1 MIANCGMLS
10 LSRLLPVASR
20 KGFTMFM
27 RLSQAAALALAC
39 GTTTC
44 TFAQSAPQQPAAQPS
59 KQQLPD
65 VATTPSLFV
74 IAYAHLD
81 TQWRWC
87 YPQVIREYLANTLN
101 DNFKLIDKYPHYT
114 FNFSGSRRYQMM
126 AEYYPEQ
133 YERLKKEIAAGR
145 WFPCG
150 SSVDEN
156 DANVPSGESYIRH
169 VLYGNNY
176 FRKEFGI
183 ASDEYMLPDCFG
195 FPAAVPSLL
204 AHCGV
209 QQFSTQ
215 KLTWNAVVPIPFKVG
230 VWNGPDGKGVI
241 AGLDPGAYVGEVM
254 ENLANSDGW
263 RNRINTNGKASG
275 VYADLHYYG
284 TGDQGGAPTER
295 SVAMMEESVNTKGP
309 LTILAGRADQLAHAI
324 TPELRAKLPT
334 YAGELQLT
342 EHSAGSITSQ
352 AYMKRWNR
360 KNELLADNAERASVA
375 ATWLGA
381 RAYPAAK
388 IENAW
393 TLILGS
399 QMHDI
404 LPGTS
409 HPWAYHYSWNDEI
422 LAANQLSSVLED
434 AMGVLA
440 SQLDTTGKG
449 QPLVLYNPLSTD
461 RTDVVEATI
470 PGNIKSARSVTVS
483 TPDGVPVAAQILDGD
498 NTHVRI
504 AFIASAP
511 SVGLTTYHATLSE
524 TPATS
529 ASSLRIDT
537 TSLENDRYLVKLDA
551 QGNVASIR
559 DKHADRELL
568 SGPATLGLHYENP
581 ENWPAWNQDWADRQR
596 PVKEIVGGT
605 PRVRVLESGP
615 ARVALEVTRE
625 VGSSTFTQRIRLA
638 SGPAGDRV
646 EFDCTID
653 WASRERSL
661 RAAFPLTVA
670 NAMATYDIQQGT
682 IERGNGHEKQ
692 YEYAFQQW
700 FDLTDANGAYGVTVM
715 SDSKYGADK
724 PTDNLVRLTLL
735 HTPGTRGGYQDQGT
749 QDIGKHHVLYAIA
762 GHKGDWR
769 DEHSARNAARLNQ
782 PLLAFHAPA
791 HAGKLGKSFSLAS
804 VNNAHVQITA
814 IKKAEH
820 TDEVIIRLRELS
832 GKPQKAV
839 AISAGTGI
847 TAAREVDGQERP
859 LPQPT
864 TAASVANGSLI
875 TDINPYELRT
885 FALTLAPAPV
895 QAQPTTTASIPLAFD
910 TDVIAAR
917 ADRTDGAMNADGDAY
932 PAELFPAT
940 ITVEDATFT
949 LGSTAPGANNALSAR
964 GQTLTLPT
972 GSFDRVY
979 FLASSADGDI
989 NSHIDIAGKQTPVT
1003 FQDWRG
1009 MLGQWDRRLW
1019 HGDVPEYAFD
1029 WPYEL
1034 AGIEPAFIKPQPVAW
1049 HLSHYSTR
1057 KGDAYYLYC
1066 YIYKVALDIPAGAT
1080 SITLPNDPRIKL
1092 FAATA
1097 VNTKGQRVT
1106 PATPL
1111 FDNLEKREQD
1121 APRVVFD
1128 ATALSD
1134 TTTVSIEPRLY
1145 WKSGDIRYT
1154 LDGSAPTANSPV
1166 YNGPFPLSHAAT
1178 VTTAVINKGV
1188 AGPSSAAQV
1197 AVNDTTKPTLRRLTS
1212 AFMDPTLRL
1221 QFSEPLADIASQPAC
1236 YTITPDLPI
1245 TSVTLSDDRR
1255 SVTIHLA
1262 AAPKP
1267 DVNYTLAINRLTDTS
1282 PARNQIAA
1290 TSLEFMT
1297 RGPVYTLANV
1307 PKEMYG
1313 KPITS
1318 VSNLPIKADA
1328 TWTMNMFVKMGK
1340 QPANRTIIAGFG
1352 KCEDS
1357 ANGIARYFAKF
1368 SGGAHFWSRN
1378 RDVTSTTPFSLDRWQ
1393 MLTATY
1399 DGSTLT
1405 MYHDGKV
1412 IGSRQMTLADDTSVI
1427 NIAPKD
1433 PWDNLRTFDGDI
1445 RDFQIWDSCLT
1456 PDGVQSLTAGL

>member
-1 MIANCGMLS
+1 
-10 LSRLLPVASR
+10 
-20 KGFTMFM
+20 MFM

-470 PGNIKSARSVTVS
+470 PGNIKSARSVT
-483 TPDGVPVAAQILDGD
+483 
-498 NTHVRI
+498 
-504 AFIASAP
+504 
-511 SVGLTTYHATLSE
+511 
-524 TPATS
+524 
-529 ASSLRIDT
+529 
-537 TSLENDRYLVKLDA
+537 
-551 QGNVASIR
+551 
-559 DKHADRELL
+559 
-568 SGPATLGLHYENP
+568 
-581 ENWPAWNQDWADRQR
+581 
-596 PVKEIVGGT
+596 
-605 PRVRVLESGP
+605 
-615 ARVALEVTRE
+615 
-625 VGSSTFTQRIRLA
+625 
-638 SGPAGDRV
+638 
-646 EFDCTID
+646 
-653 WASRERSL
+653 
-661 RAAFPLTVA
+661 
-670 NAMATYDIQQGT
+670 
-682 IERGNGHEKQ
+682 
-692 YEYAFQQW
+692 
-700 FDLTDANGAYGVTVM
+700 
-715 SDSKYGADK
+715 
-724 PTDNLVRLTLL
+724 
-735 HTPGTRGGYQDQGT
+735 
-749 QDIGKHHVLYAIA
+749 
-762 GHKGDWR
+762 
-769 DEHSARNAARLNQ
+769 
-782 PLLAFHAPA
+782 
-791 HAGKLGKSFSLAS
+791 
-804 VNNAHVQITA
+804 
-814 IKKAEH
+814 
-820 TDEVIIRLRELS
+820 
-832 GKPQKAV
+832 
-839 AISAGTGI
+839 
-847 TAAREVDGQERP
+847 
-859 LPQPT
+859 
-864 TAASVANGSLI
+864 
-875 TDINPYELRT
+875 
-885 FALTLAPAPV
+885 
-895 QAQPTTTASIPLAFD
+895 
-910 TDVIAAR
+910 
-917 ADRTDGAMNADGDAY
+917 
-932 PAELFPAT
+932 
-940 ITVEDATFT
+940 
-949 LGSTAPGANNALSAR
+949 
-964 GQTLTLPT
+964 
-972 GSFDRVY
+972 
-979 FLASSADGDI
+979 
-989 NSHIDIAGKQTPVT
+989 
-1003 FQDWRG
+1003 
-1009 MLGQWDRRLW
+1009 
-1019 HGDVPEYAFD
+1019 
-1029 WPYEL
+1029 
-1034 AGIEPAFIKPQPVAW
+1034 
-1049 HLSHYSTR
+1049 
-1057 KGDAYYLYC
+1057 
-1066 YIYKVALDIPAGAT
+1066 
-1080 SITLPNDPRIKL
+1080 
-1092 FAATA
+1092 
-1097 VNTKGQRVT
+1097 
-1106 PATPL
+1106 
-1111 FDNLEKREQD
+1111 
-1121 APRVVFD
+1121 
-1128 ATALSD
+1128 
-1134 TTTVSIEPRLY
+1134 
-1145 WKSGDIRYT
+1145 
-1154 LDGSAPTANSPV
+1154 
-1166 YNGPFPLSHAAT
+1166 
-1178 VTTAVINKGV
+1178 
-1188 AGPSSAAQV
+1188 
-1197 AVNDTTKPTLRRLTS
+1197 
-1212 AFMDPTLRL
+1212 
-1221 QFSEPLADIASQPAC
+1221 
-1236 YTITPDLPI
+1236 
-1245 TSVTLSDDRR
+1245 
-1255 SVTIHLA
+1255 
-1262 AAPKP
+1262 
-1267 DVNYTLAINRLTDTS
+1267 
-1282 PARNQIAA
+1282 
-1290 TSLEFMT
+1290 
-1297 RGPVYTLANV
+1297 
-1307 PKEMYG
+1307 
-1313 KPITS
+1313 
-1318 VSNLPIKADA
+1318 
-1328 TWTMNMFVKMGK
+1328 
-1340 QPANRTIIAGFG
+1340 
-1352 KCEDS
+1352 
-1357 ANGIARYFAKF
+1357 
-1368 SGGAHFWSRN
+1368 
-1378 RDVTSTTPFSLDRWQ
+1378 
-1393 MLTATY
+1393 
-1399 DGSTLT
+1399 
-1405 MYHDGKV
+1405 
-1412 IGSRQMTLADDTSVI
+1412 
-1427 NIAPKD
+1427 
-1433 PWDNLRTFDGDI
+1433 
-1445 RDFQIWDSCLT
+1445 
-1456 PDGVQSLTAGL
+1456 